1 MGNEVQIQQPAIAV
15 QHRTTRRRTRKKD
28 GVPYEGATSGENA
41 QAETKKILQ
50 RLGCSEV
57 GFMDKYE
64 THELLLY
71 FKHRGQQVHFTASAK
86 GWAQMWL
93 RKNPYTVRT
102 RRSRY
107 DYEQDALRQG
117 HIAINSI
124 VRDWV
129 KAQTTAIESGVVSFE
144 AVFMPFMLTSDGRRM
159 IERVQELLPKPTE
172 EKIIALPS
180 R

>member
-1 MGNEVQIQQPAIAV
+1 MGNEIQIQQPTIAV
-15 QHRTTRRRTRKKD
+15 QQRTTRRRTQRKE
-28 GVPYEGATSGENA
+28 GVPYESATSGENA
-41 QAETKKILQ
+41 QAETRKILQ

-64 THELLLY
+64 THELLVY
-71 FKHRGQQVHFTASAK
+71 FKHRGQEVHFYASAK

-93 RKNPYTVRT
+93 RKNPYSHHT
-102 RRSRY
+102 RRSKY
-107 DYEQDALRQG
+107 EYEQDALRQG

-144 AVFMPFMLTSDGRRM
+144 AVFMPFMLTSDGRRL
-159 IERVQELLPKPTE
+159 IERVQELLPKPTD

>member
-1 MGNEVQIQQPAIAV
+1 
-15 QHRTTRRRTRKKD
+15 
-28 GVPYEGATSGENA
+28 
-41 QAETKKILQ
+41 
-50 RLGCSEV
+50 
-57 GFMDKYE
+57 MDKYE

-71 FKHRGQQVHFTASAK
+71 FKHRGQQVHLTASAK

-129 KAQTTAIESGVVSFE
+129 KGQCAAIESGVVSFE
-144 AVFMPFMLTSDGRRM
+144 AVFMPFMADKRRAATDRASSGVIAYAHRGEDHSATEPAIIWWATLTRH
-159 IERVQELLPKPTE
+159 
-172 EKIIALPS
+172 IAAADH
-180 R
+180 RHC

>member
-1 MGNEVQIQQPAIAV
+1 MGNEIQAHQPPAIV
-15 QHRTTRRRTRKKD
+15 QQRTTRRRTKKKES
-28 GVPYEGATSGENA
+28 VPYEGATSGENA

-50 RLGCSEV
+50 RLGISEV

-64 THELLLY
+64 THELLVY
-71 FKHRGQQVHFTASAK
+71 FKHRGYEVHFFASAK

-93 RKNPYTVRT
+93 RKNPYTERT
-102 RRSRY
+102 RRSKY
-107 DYEQDALRQG
+107 EYEQDALRQG
-117 HIAINSI
+117 HIAVNSI
-124 VRDWV
+124 IRDWV
-129 KAQTTAIESGVVSFE
+129 KAQVTAIESGIVSFE
-144 AVFMPFMLTSDGRRM
+144 AVFMPYMLTNDGRRV

>member
-15 QHRTTRRRTRKKD
+15 QQTTTHRRTKKKE
-28 GVPYEGATSGENA
+28 GVPYEGATSGDNA
-41 QAETKKILQ
+41 QAETRKILR
-50 RLGCSEV
+50 RLGCTEV

-64 THELLLY
+64 THELLVY
-71 FKHRGQQVHFTASAK
+71 FKHRGQEVHFFASAK

-93 RKNPYTVRT
+93 RKNPYTHRT
-102 RRSRY
+102 RRSKY
-107 DYEQDALRQG
+107 EYEQDALRQG

-129 KAQTTAIESGVVSFE
+129 KAQITAIESGVVSFE
-144 AVFMPFMLTSDGRRM
+144 AVFMPFMLTADGRRI
-159 IERVQELLPKPTE
+159 IERVQELLPKPTD